1 MEATAMSTIDQLIAQ
16 IYAEAQREFFPIDEP
31 VYRDASLDPKMPIL
45 YAGNLQSQLCFFA
58 RDLGKDEVIAGQPL
72 YGAAGRLV
80 RQGLYRAIY
89 AVEPKEQKD
98 LQSVLEHVILTN
110 TVPYK
115 PPGNKAYSEAVKKRF
130 RPFLEQLLVLHRQG
144 AAYGQGNAPRGTPA
158 GTGAVKARCRPLLEQ
173 LLVLHWQGDA
183 YGKGKALR
191 IITLGNEAFKWF
203 SPYAPN
209 GALTKFFEQSD
220 AQGASSASRYTA
232 STQITLTAQDD
243 QGKRHERSVTLLPL
257 PHPSPLNQK
266 YYAQFPQLLQQ
277 RLA

>member
-130 RPFLEQLLVLHRQG
+130 RPFLEQLLVLH
-144 AAYGQGNAPRGTPA
+144 
-158 GTGAVKARCRPLLEQ
+158 
-173 LLVLHWQGDA
+173 WQGD
-183 YGKGKALR
+183 R
-191 IITLGNEAFKWF
+191 IMTLGNEAFKWF
-203 SPYAPN
+203 SPYAPK
-209 GALTKFFEQSD
+209 GVLAKFFAQSD
-220 AQGASSASRYTA
+220 RYTA
-232 STQITLTAQDD
+232 SIQIILHAQDER
-243 QGKRHERSVTLLPL
+243 GKQHERPVTLLPL
-257 PHPSPLNQK
+257 PHPSPLNQQ
-266 YYAQFPQLLQQ
+266 YYAQFPQMLQH
-277 RLA
+277 RLAEI